1 MKDLVNRSLSR
12 RRLLEVAGKTGTAAA
27 AAVALGPLAPRFAG
41 TAAAQSPEIGASAV
55 PLAAG
60 GKLGQQE
67 IAVGIFQSP
76 HAEAIRRLGPKFTA
90 LTGGKVSV
98 RVDSSPFD
106 AIQPRKLAMWQ
117 AGGDDWDVVWLHGGE
132 WSQIRT
138 SGFALPLTD
147 YMKPEWLDP
156 KVFNLEDFPQPLL
169 DMFGY
174 QNKYFVLPFEASAYM
189 QFVRKDLLQQYAPG
203 KSLPP
208 VEGYT
213 WEDFIDIAQTVQ
225 EGINSKGVKDLWAT
239 AYIFKTS
246 GDISGAIMWE
256 STVRSFGH
264 QPFKA
269 DGTPDFN
276 GDLAVEATQMLH
288 DLVFK
293 YKVASL
299 GVAGYYYQDI
309 LEIVNSGKA
318 VLPLQWNASAETNEL
333 PDKSQSAGKLAYAAF
348 PYAKAAGPTV
358 KRVYPS
364 EHGLSVNPASKKRDA
379 ALEFVFWYTSPE
391 VARDYV
397 TIGGGVSGRRS
408 LLNDAEVVKTHPW
421 YPAMAKSYEYY
432 FGLPAT
438 PAYAQLQAEAIG
450 RNVIE
455 AWTGNATVKQA
466 LDKAQE
472 EALNVMKSSGLR
484 ARPRA

>member
-1 MKDLVNRSLSR
+1 MKNLVNRSLSR
-12 RRLLEVAGKTGTAAA
+12 RRFLERAGKTGAAA
-27 AAVALGPLAPRFAG
+27 AAGAAFGPFAPRPAG
-41 TAAAQSPEIGASAV
+41 IAAAQSSVIGASAV
-55 PLAAG
+55 PLAASG
-60 GKLGQQE
+60 QLEQQE

-76 HAEAIRRLGPKFTA
+76 HAEAVRRLGPQFTD

-98 RVDSSPFD
+98 RVESSPFD

-132 WSQIRT
+132 WSQIRD
-138 SGFALPLTD
+138 SEFAVPLTD

-156 KVFNLEDFPQPLL
+156 TVFNLEDFPAPLL

-174 QNKYFVLPFEASAYM
+174 EGKHYVLPFEASAYM
-189 QFVRKDLLQQYAPG
+189 QFARTDLLEQYAPG
-203 KSLPP
+203 SPLPP

-213 WEDFIDIAQTVQ
+213 WEQFIEIAQTVQ
-225 EGINSKGVKDLWAT
+225 EGINSAGVPDLWAT

-264 QPFKA
+264 QPFKE

-293 YKVASL
+293 YKVASP

-358 KRVYPS
+358 QRVYPS
-364 EHGLSVNPASKKRDA
+364 EHGLSVNPASSKLDA

-397 TIGGGVSGRRS
+397 ANGGGVSGRRS
-408 LLNDAEVVKTHPW
+408 LLTDPEIVGAHPW

-432 FGLPAT
+432 FVLPST

-455 AWTGNATVKQA
+455 AWTGNATVKEA

-472 EALNVMKSSGLR
+472 EALSIMESVGS
-484 ARPRA
+484 